1 MLNYLYSTK
10 SLAITFSS
18 YSSLHVKVF
27 TYTNYL
33 DNSLGITAYS
43 NAAFTNSK
51 NYKSSFRYLFKI
63 ASSTVY
69 YKFIKQKLITTS
81 TTKAKYIAL
90 TYTTKEAT

>member
-1 MLNYLYSTK
+1 VLNYLYSTK

-27 TYTNYL
+27 AYTNYL

-51 NYKSSFRYLFKI
+51 DCKSSSKYLFKI
-63 ASSTVY
+63 ASSTVC
-69 YKFIKQKLITTS
+69 YKSIKQKLVTTS

-90 TYTTKEAT
+90 TYTAKEAT